1 MLCLPCAACH
11 RVALA
16 HIERLLQKADA
27 LGDMIGIVARIR
39 RLELL
44 DHFRNTLGRAVI
56 GVIVDNNHLKFV
68 HGIILIDT
76 AVNCA
81 LNPVLFIKTGDNDR
95 HARRK
100 IGINAYR
107 AIERREEIARQE
119 KCRRYDAVEVE
130 PSVELK
136 VDHGLRT
143 HEHDDE
149 CNDSKK
155 ERRDPQHVVAP
166 LRGGI
171 FRKTLF
177 ELHPVEYTRL
187 RLKATRHR
195 CGKFFHLHLIALGHR
210 TGRDLERQLDIAFE
224 RRHGTPRNGIHPYED
239 ARRRDVDRTPREAA
253 AARQTHLDRIV
264 NEIPLSVL
272 GILFIAYIV
281 LGVHFIRGSTATV
294 IAAMSCRIRH
304 MGEKPT
310 ILLLLIQDIL
320 HAV

>member
-1 MLCLPCAACH
+1 
-11 RVALA
+11 
-16 HIERLLQKADA
+16 
-27 LGDMIGIVARIR
+27 MIGIVARIR

-56 GVIVDNNHLKFV
+56 GVIVNNNHLKFV
-68 HGIILIDT
+68 HGIVLIDT
-76 AVNCA
+76 AVNRT
-81 LNPVLFIKTGDNDR
+81 LNPVLLIKTGDDDR

-107 AIERREEIARQE
+107 TIERCKEITRQE
-119 KCRRYDAVEVE
+119 ECRRYDAVEIE

-177 ELHPVEYTRL
+177 ELHAVEDARIRL
-187 RLKATRHR
+187 ETPRNRRGQLL
-195 CGKFFHLHLIALGHR
+195 HLHLIALGHGAR
-210 TGRDLERQLDIAFE
+210 RDLERQLHIAVKGRRRASLDDIHA
-224 RRHGTPRNGIHPYED
+224 HKNP
-239 ARRRDVDRTPREAA
+239 RRRDVNGTPREAA
-253 AARQTHLDRIV
+253 TARQTHLDRIV

-272 GILFIAYIV
+272 GILFIAHIV
-281 LGVHFIRGSTATV
+281 LGIYFIRSPAAAV

-304 MGEKPT
+304 MGEKPA